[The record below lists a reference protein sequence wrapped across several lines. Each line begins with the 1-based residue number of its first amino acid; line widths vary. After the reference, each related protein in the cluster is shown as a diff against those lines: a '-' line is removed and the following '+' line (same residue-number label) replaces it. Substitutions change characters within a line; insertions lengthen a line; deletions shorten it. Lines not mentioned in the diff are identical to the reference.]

1 MNKNLLII
9 GAGALG
15 IVAKE
20 IAESMGIFEKI
31 AFVDDEY
38 ETTPNGIA
46 VIGKVSDVDNL
57 VSEYYN
63 IIVALPNPEYRLQ
76 LIKKLEEETPC
87 RIVTLVSPHAYVS
100 ASAQIGKGSI
110 VEPKAVIS
118 TGSVVSTGC
127 IISAGAVISYCS
139 MCCDG
144 THIDCNATVAENTL
158 VPAGT
163 KVGCGIVYKRD
174 EIKPEDF
181 FFDPKRWQE
190 HLMTLT
196 VKVPKG
202 GPETVNGKEYS
213 FEDGV

>member
-46 VIGKVSDVDNL
+46 VIGKVCDVDNL

-87 RIVTLVSPHAYVS
+87 RIVTLVP
-100 ASAQIGKGSI
+100 
-110 VEPKAVIS
+110 P
-118 TGSVVSTGC
+118 
-127 IISAGAVISYCS
+127 
-139 MCCDG
+139 
-144 THIDCNATVAENTL
+144 
-158 VPAGT
+158 GT

-202 GPETVNGKEYS
+202 GPEAVNGKEYS
-213 FEDGV
+213 FEVGV

>member
-46 VIGKVSDVDNL
+46 VLGKVCDVDNL

-63 IIVALPNPEYRLQ
+63 IIVALPNPEHRLQ

-118 TGSVVSTGC
+118 
-127 IISAGAVISYCS
+127 YCS

-163 KVGCGIVYKRD
+163 KVGCGVVYKRD

-202 GPETVNGKEYS
+202 GPETINGKEYS